1 MKTAFSTKENKSP
14 GDGPFPLVTSE
25 TDVLRHKI
33 TICWGI
39 FVAGAR
45 CEEHK
50 VLMLMLMNTM
60 CWWWKMRDAARR
72 NPSHNRSTRPPPLAT
87 LLPLLPSLATLD
99 TINQRFAT
107 GTKKRPLAGY
117 CLFAKYDL
125 FSADTGPIIA
135 IALSCP
141 VVSHLI
147 NQGIFCKPSWS
158 L

>member
-14 GDGPFPLVTSE
+14 GDVRSHWSLQKLMSSATRSLFIEASL
-25 TDVLRHKI
+25 LQ
-33 TICWGI
+33 
-39 FVAGAR
+39 R
-45 CEEHK
+45 CEEHN
-50 VLMLMLMNTM
+50 VLMMKDA
-60 CWWWKMRDAARR
+60 CAARR
-72 NPSHNRSTRPPPLAT
+72 NPSHNRSTSP
-87 LLPLLPSLATLD
+87 PSLATLD

-125 FSADTGPIIA
+125 FSADTGLIIA

-147 NQGIFCKPSWS
+147 NQGIFCKPS
-158 L
+158 